1 MNSKEYKEIKDLL
14 GQLEQK
20 IEALR
25 DPAVDQP
32 DEQVFELDSQPEKE
46 SRPEPEPQPEPE
58 HESEPEHE
66 PEPEAESYPE
76 TEPES
81 DTEPKPKPDPE
92 PDPVTVG
99 DLFSGFAQ
107 RPTLADSL
115 AKTKNG
121 RPLKEVIPLND
132 RFLYEKV
139 LFSQDR
145 DLYDKTLA
153 KLQEV
158 KTMQQAEAYLAEHFP
173 HWELSSPAVQK
184 FLTQLEDVF

>member
-1 MNSKEYKEIKDLL
+1 MNSKEYKEIKELL
-14 GQLEQK
+14 ALLEQK
-20 IEALR
+20 IEALL
-25 DPAVDQP
+25 DPSVDQP
-32 DEQVFELDSQPEKE
+32 EEQVFELDSQPARE
-46 SRPEPEPQPEPE
+46 PNPEPQPE
-58 HESEPEHE
+58 SGHE
-66 PEPEAESYPE
+66 PE
-76 TEPES
+76 TI
-81 DTEPKPKPDPE
+81 
-92 PDPVTVG
+92 G

-139 LFSQDR
+139 MFSQDR
-145 DLYDKTLA
+145 DLYNKTLTE
-153 KLQEV
+153 LQDV
-158 KTMQQAEAYLAEHFP
+158 KTMQQAEAYLAERFP

>member
-1 MNSKEYKEIKDLL
+1 VNSREYKEIKDLL
-14 GQLEQK
+14 AQLEQK

-25 DPAVDQP
+25 DPSVGQP
-32 DEQVFELDSQPEKE
+32 DEQVFELDSQPQK
-46 SRPEPEPQPEPE
+46 EPEPQPEPE
-58 HESEPEHE
+58 PGYEQESEPE
-66 PEPEAESYPE
+66 PE
-76 TEPES
+76 
-81 DTEPKPKPDPE
+81 PDPE
-92 PDPVTVG
+92 PDPEPNPEPNPVTVG
-99 DLFSGFAQ
+99 DLFSGFTQ

-145 DLYDKTLA
+145 DLYDKTLTE
-153 KLQEV
+153 LQKV
-158 KTMQQAEAYLAEHFP
+158 RTMQQAESYLAEHFP

-184 FLTQLEDVF
+184 FLTQLENVF